1 MTRVGTATQLGAA
14 DQRPKAT
21 RPPRRTQ
28 SERSALTRE
37 KVIQAVVDC
46 IADEGL
52 SKTTAA
58 RIAKRAGVTWG
69 AIVHQFGDKDSVLLA
84 VLERSFGNLS
94 KSVAQAMAGGAR
106 TPRERVSWLVDETW
120 QRLTAP
126 SFHAFLEIVLDR
138 RRERGDSALKARQ
151 EEIIIGSNKQIW
163 TDLFGEFGV
172 DPATIDP
179 VRTLA
184 SASLLGMAILS
195 MIGPRKPHFT
205 REITTLK
212 DNVLHLL
219 ELDTWP
225 HTRGK

>member
-1 MTRVGTATQLGAA
+1 M
-14 DQRPKAT
+14 
-21 RPPRRTQ
+21 
-28 SERSALTRE
+28 TRE
-37 KVIQAVVDC
+37 KVIQAVVEC

-58 RIAKRAGVTWG
+58 RIARRAGVTWG

-84 VLERSFGNLS
+84 VLERSFADWS
-94 KSVAQAMAGGAR
+94 KSLAQALATGAR
-106 TPRERVSWLVDETW
+106 TPRERVSLLVDETW

-126 SFHAFLEIVLDR
+126 SFHAFLEIVLER
-138 RRERGDSALKARQ
+138 RRARDAHSLKARQ
-151 EEIIIGSNKQIW
+151 EEIIFGVSKQIW

-172 DPATIDP
+172 DPATIEP
-179 VRTLA
+179 VRTLV

-205 REITTLK
+205 REIAMLK

-219 ELDTWP
+219 ELETWP
-225 HTRGK
+225 DARGRERVGTED